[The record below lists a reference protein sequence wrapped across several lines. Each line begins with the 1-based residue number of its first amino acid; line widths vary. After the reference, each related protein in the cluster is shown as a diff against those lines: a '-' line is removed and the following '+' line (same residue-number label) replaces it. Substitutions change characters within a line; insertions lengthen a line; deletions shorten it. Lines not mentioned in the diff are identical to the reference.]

1 MDPDGVVQSYLW
13 YYYTDTDPDP
23 QDFRTTIVPNTTF
36 VIPKITGNYYFVVVM
51 RDNNDERFSSESLS
65 DAKYFVTLSGDNINT
80 PLVDFK
86 VNQNSVMINDSVVFT
101 ASAKNVLGQDITAK
115 AEYAWDFDGDGFYD
129 KETKEPTIEHN
140 YQTSGTFYAKVR
152 VKYKGMTNV
161 RTIEMN
167 VANVLE
173 PNFEY
178 TSLGDKYLFFNT
190 SLGKV
195 DSVVWDMG
203 DGNKVYDK
211 NYFTYTYE
219 DGKPSHQVEI
229 KITEGTKVRNKTL
242 TVVKNVKNM
251 IVSKNAQ

>member
-1 MDPDGVVQSYLW
+1 VVDRTKTIQFKGGESLDINGETTGLTYSWKIGYDKFISSQDNTFKFNELGCFPVKLTVKSNKNGALSTTNTWVKVKNLAPVLTNLDISIQNDTTDPVIVNLVANGAMDPDGVVQSYLW

-115 AEYAWDFDGDGFYD
+115 AEYAWDFD
-129 KETKEPTIEHN
+129 
-140 YQTSGTFYAKVR
+140 
-152 VKYKGMTNV
+152 
-161 RTIEMN
+161 
-167 VANVLE
+167 
-173 PNFEY
+173 
-178 TSLGDKYLFFNT
+178 
-190 SLGKV
+190 
-195 DSVVWDMG
+195 
-203 DGNKVYDK
+203 
-211 NYFTYTYE
+211 
-219 DGKPSHQVEI
+219 
-229 KITEGTKVRNKTL
+229 
-242 TVVKNVKNM
+242 
-251 IVSKNAQ
+251 